1 MLLRVG
7 ELAKRTG
14 LTVRTLHHYDEI
26 GLLVPSMR
34 SDAGY
39 RLYRRQDVAR
49 LHRIQALRSLG
60 MSLADIGALLDR
72 PSPSLTAVI
81 ERQIQ
86 ELERK
91 IADQSLL
98 RDRLVALHQQ
108 FENGDEPEMD
118 DWLKTLEMM
127 TMYDRYFTPQELD
140 RLPLYQADDERQIEW
155 KALIG
160 EAEALMRQ
168 GVPPDDRAAQELAK
182 RWMMTLERDTAGD
195 PTLLDKLNAMHANE
209 PEVQAQMGIS
219 AQVSEYVMQAFAQS
233 KLAIYQRYLNE
244 EEFAFMRQ
252 RYPQRMHE
260 WPPLMAKLRQQL
272 EQGTPPQAPA
282 VQQLAREW
290 LELLRSFAGDDPA
303 THEKIRRANEQE
315 PALQASVWMTERMK
329 EYLGKA
335 IAYLP
340 AS

>member
-26 GLLVPSMR
+26 GLLKPSMR

-49 LHRIQALRSLG
+49 LHHIQALRSLG
-60 MSLADIGALLDR
+60 MPLADIGTLLDR
-72 PSPSLTAVI
+72 PSPSLTTLI

-91 IADQSLL
+91 IADQSQL
-98 RDRLVALHQQ
+98 RDRLVVLHRQ

-140 RLPLYQADDERQIEW
+140 RLPLYQSDDERQAEW
-155 KALIG
+155 KALIT
-160 EAEALMRQ
+160 EAEALVRQ
-168 GVPPDDRAAQELAK
+168 GVPTDDRAAQDLAK
-182 RWMMTLERDTAGD
+182 RWMTTLERDTAGD
-195 PTLLDKLNAMHANE
+195 PMLLDKLNAMHANE

-219 AQVSEYVMQAFAQS
+219 AQVSEYVMQAFAEF
-233 KLAIYQRYLNE
+233 KLAIYRHYLNE
-244 EEFAFMRQ
+244 EEFAFMR
-252 RYPQRMHE
+252 RHYPQRMQE
-260 WPPLMAKLRQQL
+260 WPSLMAKLRQQL
-272 EQGTPPQAPA
+272 EQNASPEDPAGQA
-282 VQQLAREW
+282 LAREW

-315 PALQASVWMTERMK
+315 PALQANVWMTERMK

-335 IAYLP
+335 IAHMT
-340 AS
+340 AN

>member
-26 GLLVPSMR
+26 GLLKPSMR

-49 LHRIQALRSLG
+49 LHHIQALRSLG
-60 MSLADIGALLDR
+60 MSLTDIGALLER
-72 PSPSLTAVI
+72 PSSSLTAVI

-86 ELERK
+86 MLERK
-91 IADQSLL
+91 IADQAQL
-98 RDRLVALHQQ
+98 RDRLVALHRQ
-108 FENGDEPEMD
+108 FESGDEPEMD

-127 TMYDRYFTPQELD
+127 TMYDRYFTREELD
-140 RLPLYQADDERQIEW
+140 RLPLYRADDDRQAEW
-155 KALIG
+155 KTLIG
-160 EAEALMRQ
+160 EAQDLIRQ
-168 GVPPDDRAAQELAK
+168 GVPPSDRAAQELAQ
-182 RWMMTLERDTAGD
+182 RWMTTLERDTAGD

-219 AQVSEYVMQAFAQS
+219 TQVSEYVMRAFAES
-233 KLAIYQRYLNE
+233 KLAIYQRYLSE
-244 EEFAFMRQ
+244 EEFSFMRQ

-260 WPPLMAKLRQQL
+260 WPTLMAKLRQQL

-315 PALQASVWMTERMK
+315 PALQANVWMTERMK

-335 IAYLP
+335 IAHLT